1 MLCTKTKKKKEK
13 IKKKKE
19 KKKKRALSVSF
30 FPSFIVH
37 PPKLFLFFFF
47 GVLTFHYS
55 NAQWL

>member
-1 MLCTKTKKKKEK
+1 VHKDKKEK
-13 IKKKKE
+13 RKKE
-19 KKKKRALSVSF
+19 KKKKRKKGLSLF
-30 FPSFIVH
+30 LSFIVH

>member
-1 MLCTKTKKKKEK
+1 VHKDKKEK
-13 IKKKKE
+13 RKKKKE